1 LLFGSFQYSLQRVNF
16 MSKNSKGQFS
26 GRTRN
31 IARHFKPS
39 KLSVNHYV
47 KSFEIGDTVAI
58 VPKHNYR
65 NAPHPRYRG
74 KVGKV
79 TGKRGDAYVVELRQL
94 RSIKE
99 LVVPALHL
107 EKA

>member
-1 LLFGSFQYSLQRVNF
+1 MQVSQQRVNH
-16 MSKNSKGQFS
+16 MSNNSKGQFS

-39 KLSVNHYV
+39 KLSVNHHI
-47 KSFEIGDTVAI
+47 KEFEVGDTVAI

-74 KVGKV
+74 RVGKI
-79 TGKRGDAYVVELRQL
+79 TGKRGNAYVVEIRQL
-94 RSIKE
+94 RAIKE
-99 LVVPALHL
+99 LVIPALHL
-107 EKA
+107 ERA